1 MPSAASL
8 YHQMLAAARPENVI
22 MTLINKP
29 YAKAFIEFA
38 RAKPAVLCIS
48 ADLTSSCEVD
58 GFRDQFPERFFSMG
72 MTEQNM
78 LSVCG
83 GLALEGFRPFVHTF
97 AVFLYRRPF
106 DQLVNSI
113 AYPNRKVRLMG
124 FLPGVTTP
132 GGVTH
137 QAIEDIAVLRSVPNM
152 TLLETGDATE
162 VETVLP
168 VADAVDGPVYV
179 RVLRGAVP
187 RLFATPFRFNRL
199 RTLRKGRDVVIL
211 SSGIATEE
219 ALRATQ
225 ALASAGVSMTHLH
238 VSTLK
243 PFAKSALLDAMSGV
257 RHGVITIENHTV
269 IGGLGSI
276 VAEILAEA
284 GIGKKLIR
292 LGLQDTFAHG
302 ASRPYLMKKYGFDAL
317 SLVAAVENLIQAK
330 TGINEA
336 ELQAVRLDEVHSV
349 TKAEAL

>member
-1 MPSAASL
+1 M
-8 YHQMLAAARPENVI
+8 N
-22 MTLINKP
+22 LIDKP
-29 YAKAFIEFA
+29 YAEAFLEFA
-38 RAKPAVLCIS
+38 RDQPRVLCVS

-58 GFRDQFPERFFSMG
+58 GFRDRFPERFLSMG

-124 FLPGVTTP
+124 FLPGITTP

-137 QAIEDIAVLRSVPNM
+137 QAIEDIAVLRAVPNL

-168 VADAVDGPVYV
+168 VADAVNGPVYV

-187 RLFATPFRFNRL
+187 RLFSTPFRFNRL
-199 RTLRKGRDVVIL
+199 RTLRRGRDVAII

-219 ALRATQ
+219 ALRATR
-225 ALASAGVSMTHLH
+225 ALADAGVGVTHLH
-238 VSTLK
+238 ASTLK
-243 PFAKSALLDAMSGV
+243 PFAKEALLDAVGNV
-257 RHGVITIENHTV
+257 RHGAITIENHTV

-284 GIGKKLIR
+284 GMGKKLIR

-317 SLVAAVENLIQAK
+317 SLVTAVETLIGSK
-330 TGINEA
+330 TGVGQA
-336 ELQAVRLDEVHSV
+336 ELQAVRLEEVHSV
-349 TKAEAL
+349 SKAEAL